1 MEHRHPIAFAEE
13 HPFYT
18 RMFHDPGLLNK
29 EMALWESHEQR
40 FEYWHDCLWKV
51 LDGYQHSHLGLHS
64 SHAFPTG
71 SSLKGFEGGGGT
83 GGISGV
89 GPGTN
94 SGGLDWL
101 GIHPGN
107 DQGGGIAG
115 GGGGGKGGEG
125 GGGGVGEPIRAGA
138 LERFADDAGAGRGGR
153 MDGRTPPPR
162 PPCETGRC
170 GRSMSDERLRECEA
184 RAYHPSS
191 SSAMRRRSSSRSRR
205 VTFRSS
211 PAARIRPSAESS
223 RQLMARASASRV
235 TSRWPVV
242 GVPELEGSPRDGEH
256 VRPEGHGRIAPWPVA
271 SRSGGARPTG
281 PRGERFPPRR
291 PRRGAR
297 HRPAR
302 RGPSRRPGPTRA

>member
-1 MEHRHPIAFAEE
+1 MSLRIACLALACTLLTAIDRPATAGGIHIRYGPDVPEQLAAKNVGYYEGIVTMEHRHPIAFAEE

-125 GGGGVGEPIRAGA
+125 GGGGIGIQSVPEPSSGLLMTLGLAVAAGWTAARRLRARA
-138 LERFADDAGAGRGGR
+138 RPAGAG
-153 MDGRTPPPR
+153 
-162 PPCETGRC
+162 
-170 GRSMSDERLRECEA
+170 
-184 RAYHPSS
+184 
-191 SSAMRRRSSSRSRR
+191 
-205 VTFRSS
+205 
-211 PAARIRPSAESS
+211 
-223 RQLMARASASRV
+223 
-235 TSRWPVV
+235 
-242 GVPELEGSPRDGEH
+242 
-256 VRPEGHGRIAPWPVA
+256 
-271 SRSGGARPTG
+271 GA
-281 PRGERFPPRR
+281 
-291 PRRGAR
+291 
-297 HRPAR
+297 
-302 RGPSRRPGPTRA
+302 